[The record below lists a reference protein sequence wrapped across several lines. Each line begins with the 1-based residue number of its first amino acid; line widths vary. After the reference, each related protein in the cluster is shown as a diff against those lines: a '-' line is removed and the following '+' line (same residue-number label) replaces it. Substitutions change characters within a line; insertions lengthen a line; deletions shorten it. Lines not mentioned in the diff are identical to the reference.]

1 MKRVMTVAA
10 LAVAMASGVAGAAPM
25 SGLNDGVYSPRA
37 DAPVLQ
43 PVYYLHTCTARSR
56 VAYGYW
62 SNVSLAVAKLRAL
75 RQCAIRTPRGLT
87 CFITACT

>member
-1 MKRVMTVAA
+1 MKRVMVVAA
-10 LAVAMASGVAGAAPM
+10 LAAAMAGSVAMASPT
-25 SGLNDGVYSPRA
+25 SGFNDGVYSPRA
-37 DAPVLQ
+37 DAPALQ
-43 PVYYLHTCTARSR
+43 PVYYVHTCTARSR

-62 SNVSLAVAKLRAL
+62 SNVSLAVARVRAL